1 MSMTRFINNR
11 TLLVIILFL
20 AAFLRLWKLGTIPPH
35 LTPDEA
41 ALGYNAYS
49 ILKTG
54 KDFWGQSFP
63 IIFKSFGDY
72 TPGLYVYLAVPF
84 VAVLGLTEFA
94 VRVPS
99 AILGVITVYF
109 VFLLAKEVFERAKYN
124 NFEKIALFSALLSAV
139 NPWLIQF
146 SRGAWVPNLAL
157 ALTLAGI
164 YYFFK
169 SIEKG
174 KFIILSAIFFA
185 LTTISYQGAK
195 LSTAIVVF
203 LLGILFIDHL
213 KKIDKKLLVGAIAA
227 GVIICS
233 PIFVS
238 FYTGQAGRLSVV
250 SAFSYPRSFSDMEK
264 IFSQGNENPGDI
276 SAIAF
281 HTEPLN
287 FVRVV
292 LGKWFNHFSGRFL
305 FFEGDWDNPRHNP
318 PNMGMLLLADA
329 VLILAGLIQF
339 IRKGTNK
346 YFLFVLLWLVI
357 APLPAILSRDRVHAV
372 RSLHMVIPLIM
383 ISSLALY
390 NLFTKA
396 SRKLIGIVF
405 IFVFAAGYLL
415 NYVYYLDSYYIHL
428 SKHGAKYWEYGYKQ
442 VVEYINENGLS
453 SRRIVFQQAYAQPF
467 IYFLF
472 YGEDGYSQKWDP
484 TLFQQSVVYE
494 ASRVG
499 DVGLVSKM
507 GNIDFQFLS
516 WPYKYPAG
524 TVVVADEVVAPRNL
538 VTNDYT
544 TLREVLRP
552 DGSMVFLIMEAK

>member
-1 MSMTRFINNR
+1 LI
-11 TLLVIILFL
+11 IILFL
-20 AAFLRLWKLGTIPPH
+20 AAVLRLWKLGTVPPH
-35 LTPDEA
+35 LTADEA

-49 ILKTG
+49 ILNTG
-54 KDFWGQSFP
+54 KDFWGQTLP

-94 VRVPS
+94 VRLPG
-99 AILGVITVYF
+99 AILGVIAVYF
-109 VFLLAKEVFERAKYN
+109 VFLLAKKVFERAKYKD
-124 NFEKIALFSALLSAV
+124 FEKIALFSAFLSAI

-157 ALTLAGI
+157 TLTLAGI

-169 SIEKG
+169 SLEKS
-174 KFIILSAIFFA
+174 KFIIPSAIFFA
-185 LTTISYQGAK
+185 LTTVSYQGAK

-213 KKIDKKLLVGAIAA
+213 KKIDKKILVGAIAA
-227 GVIICS
+227 GIVICS
-233 PIFVS
+233 PVLVS

-250 SAFSYPRSFSDMEK
+250 SAFSYPRSSLDMEK
-264 IFSQGNENPGDI
+264 IFSQGDENPGDL

-281 HTEPLN
+281 HSEPLN

-305 FFEGDWDNPRHNP
+305 FFEGDWGNPRHTS
-318 PNMGMLLLADA
+318 PNMGMLLLADV

-339 IRKGTNK
+339 IRRGKDKNI
-346 YFLFVLLWLVI
+346 LFMLLWLVI

-372 RSLHMVIPLIM
+372 RSLHMAIPLIM

-396 SRKLIGIVF
+396 PKKFLGIVF
-405 IFVFAAGYLL
+405 IFVFAVGYLL
-415 NYVYYLDSYYIHL
+415 NYVYYLDSYYVHL
-428 SKHGAKYWEYGYKQ
+428 PKHSAKYWEYGYKQ

-472 YGEDGYSQKWDP
+472 YGKDGSAQKWDP
-484 TLFQQSVVYE
+484 TFFQQSVVYE

-524 TVVVADEVVAPRNL
+524 TVVVVDEMVAPRNL
-538 VTNDYT
+538 VMSDYT
-544 TLREVLRP
+544 NLKEVLRP